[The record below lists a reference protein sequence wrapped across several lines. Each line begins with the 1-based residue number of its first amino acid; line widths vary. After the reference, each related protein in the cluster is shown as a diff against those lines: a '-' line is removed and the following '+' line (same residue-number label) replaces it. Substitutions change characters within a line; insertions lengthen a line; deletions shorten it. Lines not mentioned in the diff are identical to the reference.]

1 MLPGLV
7 ANPVGPSGVR
17 LGPSGLR
24 TASEANRICLVRL
37 FVQPH
42 FEGSKAA
49 QVGCSAACDAGVGA
63 SEVLCEGI
71 RA

>member
-1 MLPGLV
+1 MC
-7 ANPVGPSGVR
+7 PV
-17 LGPSGLR
+17 
-24 TASEANRICLVRL
+24 CL

-49 QVGCSAACDAGVGA
+49 KVGCSAAYDAGVGA